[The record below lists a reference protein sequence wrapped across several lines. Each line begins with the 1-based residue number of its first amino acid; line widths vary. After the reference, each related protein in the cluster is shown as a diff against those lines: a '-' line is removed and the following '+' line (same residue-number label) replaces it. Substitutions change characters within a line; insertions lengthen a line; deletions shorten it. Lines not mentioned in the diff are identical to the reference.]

1 MNLIQTFKTVCIDV
15 YYSFPVQLL
24 VNHVKKNQILLVV
37 WLVLFGIV
45 TQNIGSHMGVPYL
58 FLDPEYLNKVDYKG
72 FIIVGAAMGIFLAS
86 FHITTYILDSSRF
99 PFLGSVKKP
108 FSKFCLNNSIIPI
121 LFLQIYVTF
130 IIKFQLINGF
140 QNKWEIFI
148 EVFCFLTSLFLTLII
163 IFLYFNKTNKD
174 ALKSFT
180 EDVNNHL
187 KRYTINKVNVLN
199 KINNLK
205 KNKYR
210 VDSYLNLNL
219 SVTKTPVFKIYDKQ
233 ALLKV
238 FDQNHLNAVIFEIV
252 VIVIILLLGL
262 FRDHA
267 IIQIPAAASTILFFS
282 MFIMFTGA
290 FSYWLRSW
298 AMSALILGLLIF
310 NFFVKHNFINT
321 EYQAYGIDY
330 HKKPVDFSIQKLNE
344 INSSKNLI
352 NDIKSTTEILENW
365 KAKFKDK
372 TKPTMVFVCA
382 SGGGQRAAVWTMR
395 TLQYVDEQL
404 AGKLMDHTILMTGAS
419 GGILGAAYY
428 RELCL
433 QKAIGKDINL
443 YDKKYFDNIAKDVL
457 NPIIF
462 SLVVND
468 MFFRFQKF
476 SDGKYEYLK
485 DRGYAFEQK
494 LNENTEQILDKPL
507 SAYRLPEYESKIPM
521 LLCSPTVINDGRKLF
536 ISPQNVSYFT
546 NASLFTQR
554 KLNQKIKGIEFTRM
568 FEAHDA
574 DNLRYLSA
582 LRMSATFPYVTPNVN
597 LPSYPVMEIMDAGL
611 TDNYG
616 IRDAIQFLYVFREW
630 ISKNTGGVVIISIR
644 DSQKEDQV
652 EHPKEVSLFQKLLTP
667 IGSIYNT
674 WDYLMDYNNDNLLEY
689 CETWYK
695 GELEV
700 INFEYIPKPK
710 YWQKLIEKNIDPIE
724 VEETS
729 KKERAALSWHL
740 TTREKES
747 LSRTIKESNNQAALE
762 KLQKLLK

>member
-1 MNLIQTFKTVCIDV
+1 MNLYSNIKKIANEIF
-15 YYSFPVQLL
+15 YSFPMQLL

-37 WLVLFGIV
+37 WVVLFGIV
-45 TQNIGSHMGVPYL
+45 TQNIGSSMGVPYL
-58 FLDPEYLNKVDYKG
+58 FLDPEYLNKVDYWG
-72 FIIVGAAMGIFLAS
+72 FMIMGASVAIFLAS

-99 PFLGSVKKP
+99 PFLGSVKNP
-108 FSKFCLNNSIIPI
+108 FLKFCINNSILPVI
-121 LFLQIYVTF
+121 FLQIYVTF
-130 IIKFQLINGF
+130 IIKFQLTNGF
-140 QNKWEIFI
+140 QHRFEIFI
-148 EVFCFLTSLFLTLII
+148 EVLCFLSSLSIMLIL

-174 ALKSFT
+174 AVKAFT

-187 KRYTINKVNVLN
+187 KRYPVTRVNVLN
-199 KINNLK
+199 KINTDK
-205 KNKYR
+205 RNKYR
-210 VDSYLNLNL
+210 VDSYLNLDL
-219 SVTKTPVFKIYDKQ
+219 TISKTPVFKIYDKQ

-238 FDQNHLNAVIFEIV
+238 FDQNHLNAVIFEIF

-262 FRDHA
+262 FRDNTLF
-267 IIQIPAAASTILFFS
+267 QIPAGASAILFMS
-282 MFIMFTGA
+282 MFMMLTGA
-290 FSYWLRSW
+290 FSYWLRGW
-298 AMSALILGLLIF
+298 AISAVILALFVFNLL
-310 NFFVKHNFINT
+310 VKHNIINS

-330 HKKPVDFSIQKLNE
+330 HKTPVDFSLEKLNE
-344 INSSKNLI
+344 INSSKNLLD
-352 NDIKSTTEILENW
+352 DIKSTTEILENW
-365 KAKFKDK
+365 KDKFKD
-372 TKPTMVFVCA
+372 TSKPKIIFVCA

-395 TLQYVDEQL
+395 TLQHLDEQL
-404 AGKLMDHTILMTGAS
+404 QGKLMQHTILMTGAS

-433 QKAIGKDINL
+433 QKAMGKNVNT

-494 LNENTEQILDKPL
+494 LNENTEQMMDKPL
-507 SAYRLPEYESKIPM
+507 SAYRLPEYEAKIPM
-521 LLCSPTVINDGRKLF
+521 LICSPTVINDGRKLF
-536 ISPQNVSYFT
+536 ISPQNISYLT

-568 FEAHDA
+568 FARHDA
-574 DNLRYLSA
+574 ENLRYLSA
-582 LRMSATFPYVTPNVN
+582 LRMSATFPYVTPNVT
-597 LPSYPVMEIMDAGL
+597 LPSYPAMEIMDAGL

-630 ISKNTGGVVIISIR
+630 IYANTGGVVIVSIR
-644 DSQKEDQV
+644 DSKKEDQV
-652 EHPKEVSLFQKLLTP
+652 EHPKELSFFHKLLTP
-667 IGSIYNT
+667 IGSLYNT

-689 CETWYK
+689 CEAWYK

-710 YWQKLIEKNIDPIE
+710 YWQKLIEKNIDPKE
-724 VEETS
+724 VEETTR
-729 KKERAALSWHL
+729 KERASLSWHL

-747 LSRTIKESNNQAALE
+747 LSRTIEESNNQIALE